1 LFAIFECGF
10 NVCYWLPEKQTCLSG
25 IIELPVDFYLAVFV
39 AAVAATVVAVVVAV
53 VVATVAAAV
62 VATVAAFFSELEV

>member
-1 LFAIFECGF
+1 MFAIFECGER
-10 NVCYWLPEKQTCLSG
+10 CLRLPEKQTCLSG